1 VRWLAAFCFVFLTVP
16 SIRSQQQEASL
27 VDRLLR
33 PNMELRNSDQTKKFA
48 TTNSAHV
55 QRRGTVGTFYLQSN
69 RTEKQ
74 FSDTRNI
81 SARGFESRQSAPEK
95 RAAVLSQG
103 TITPGS
109 FSTSPAR
116 DTRSAFESHNTV
128 ASRKYSGQREYREQG
143 KSQKSLDRQSP
154 PMTIDQVRELLNK
167 NK

>member
-33 PNMELRNSDQTKKFA
+33 PNMELRNSDQTKKF
-48 TTNSAHV
+48 TTTKSARIDH
-55 QRRGTVGTFYLQSN
+55 RGSVGTFYLQPN
-69 RTEKQ
+69 RNEKQ
-74 FSDTRNI
+74 FAATANYSTGEYR
-81 SARGFESRQSAPEK
+81 SRQFESEK
-95 RAAVLSQG
+95 ETAAVTKNQV
-103 TITPGS
+103 TTPRVS
-109 FSTSPAR
+109 SPP
-116 DTRSAFESHNTV
+116 TREMRTAYDAHNGI
-128 ASRKYSGQREYREQG
+128 ASRDFAGQREFRERG